1 MIGRRGPRVC
11 LDTSGYSIFKR
22 GHEGAVDVLQLAE
35 QIVLP
40 AVVLGELLAGFRI
53 GSRDRV
59 NRREL
64 SAFLAS
70 PRVRVAPLGAETA
83 ERYAEIVAYLRG
95 RGEPVPTNDVWIASC
110 AMEWGLR
117 LLTTDA
123 HFERLPQVSL
133 VTLE

>member
-1 MIGRRGPRVC
+1 MC

-22 GHEGAVDVLQLAE
+22 GHEGAVDVLQRTE
-35 QIVLP
+35 EIVLP
-40 AVVLGELLAGFRI
+40 AVVVGELLAGFRV

-64 SAFLAS
+64 RAFLDS

-83 ERYAEIVAYLRG
+83 ERYAEIVTYLRG
-95 RGEPVPTNDVWIASC
+95 RGAPIPTNDVWIASC

-117 LLTTDA
+117 LLTTNA

-133 VTLE
+133 VPLD

>member
-1 MIGRRGPRVC
+1 VC
-11 LDTSGYSIFKR
+11 LDTSGYSIFKQ
-22 GHEGAVDVLQLAE
+22 GHEGALDILQRAE
-35 QIVLP
+35 EIVLP
-40 AVVLGELLAGFRI
+40 AIVVGELLAGFRM

-64 SAFLAS
+64 RAFLDA

-83 ERYAEIVAYLRG
+83 ERYAEIMAYLRG
-95 RGEPVPTNDVWIASC
+95 RGEPIPTNDVWIASC

-117 LLTTDA
+117 LLTTDG

-133 VTLE
+133 VRLV